1 MDAEQ
6 AREKTYPFDW
16 PTPKRKPQRG
26 KRRRKLAS
34 QGGLMTNFSQGLT
47 IQHSKPHNAH
57 AFDAS
62 RDGPENPIEV
72 RRTYAT
78 LGRIFYA
85 QIPSLWRLVRGKV
98 RPLPVPN
105 FRFLSPVSSRHPNA
119 LRSQGNRIKQ

>member
-1 MDAEQ
+1 MIAT
-6 AREKTYPFDW
+6 AFYP
-16 PTPKRKPQRG
+16 PSR
-26 KRRRKLAS
+26 
-34 QGGLMTNFSQGLT
+34 LT
-47 IQHSKPHNAH
+47 IQHSKPQNTH

-72 RRTYAT
+72 RRTCAT

-119 LRSQGNRIKQ
+119 LRSDVAAPFIQLGA